1 MTLQISYRCFFAGWL
16 VLLGTLLGA
25 CSANEDIPMSGDTQ
39 RQEAAQ
45 NISSDTSLYNAE
57 DTAAV
62 EQLLQSMTLQQ
73 KVAQMIQGEIKH
85 VTPDDMRTYGL
96 GSVLN
101 GGGSFP
107 NNEKYASIQAWV
119 DLADAYYHASREVS
133 AANAGIPTIW
143 GTDAVHGHNNVVS
156 TQHWARRC

>member
-39 RQEAAQ
+39 GQKPAQ
-45 NISSDTSLYNAE
+45 NISSDTSLYSAE

-73 KVAQMIQGEIKH
+73 KVAQMICF
-85 VTPDDMRTYGL
+85 RL
-96 GSVLN
+96 
-101 GGGSFP
+101 
-107 NNEKYASIQAWV
+107 
-119 DLADAYYHASREVS
+119 
-133 AANAGIPTIW
+133 
-143 GTDAVHGHNNVVS
+143 VVV
-156 TQHWARRC
+156 